1 MRADEDL
8 AEFAQGCIDCE
19 NGIACDES
27 KGEAYVMGYAY
38 QQDQSKLESQEF

>member
-1 MRADEDL
+1 MDNDL
-8 AEFAQGCIDCE
+8 DEFAQGCTDCE

-38 QQDQSKLESQEF
+38 QQEENEKNSKGIL

>member
-1 MRADEDL
+1 MDDDL
-8 AEFAQGCIDCE
+8 DEFAQGCIDCE

-38 QQDQSKLESQEF
+38 QYELEQQQSQGFN